1 MKNLSIVLNAV
12 LLVAVVVLFVL
23 HFSGRSCAT
32 SAEPTI
38 GGAVKGEATKV
49 VYINTDTLMSNYKLA
64 QELNEVFLKKQEDR
78 RTELNIKAKS
88 LDQEANE
95 FQRKLQNNGFIS
107 EARAVDARDQI
118 MIKQQ
123 NLQRLQ
129 QEMSDKMM
137 REQNEL
143 NKKLYDEV
151 TAFLGKYNQEKDF
164 DIVLTTTL
172 GGNVLYAQPGF
183 DITGEIVERLNA
195 EYDSSQ
201 SKK

>member
-38 GGAVKGEATKV
+38 GGSVKGEATKV

-151 TAFLGKYNQEKDF
+151 TAFLGKYNQEKNF

-183 DITGEIVERLNA
+183 DITGVIVERLNA